1 MTLTFLIAVGALI
14 GAFDC
19 MIGNKLR
26 LGEKFEEGFLCMGA
40 TALNMAGI
48 ICIAPVIGILLKP
61 LLVPLYRF
69 LGADPAMFGSL
80 FANNMGGYPLA
91 MELAADPQIGLF
103 SGLIVSSMLGATIV
117 YTIPVGLGLIPQQ
130 KRSMFAKG
138 IMIGII
144 PIPIGAFVGGM
155 MMKIPVMLLLK
166 NSIPTILFAAFLVI
180 GFSFFQEKLLR
191 GFMAFAQGIKLVT
204 IFGLGVS
211 AFTYITGM
219 VLIPGMGDL
228 RGAMETIADM
238 SIIQLGSL
246 PLATIFIKVFNKPL
260 TAIGRR
266 LSINS
271 VSVGSLPVACVNVIS
286 VFMMVKEM
294 DAKGLVISMAWCTS
308 SICVLTAHLAY
319 TNATNPELLVPMMT
333 AKLVSGFLAILL
345 ALWMMRKQTDQA
357 ETGY

>member
-1 MTLTFLIAVGALI
+1 MSLTFLIALGALV

-19 MIGNKLR
+19 IIGNKMK

-48 ICIAPVIGILLKP
+48 ICIAPVIGNILRP
-61 LLVPLYRF
+61 VLVPLYRF

-91 MELAADPQIGLF
+91 VELAVDPQVGLF

-117 YTIPVGLGLIPQQ
+117 YTIPVGLGLIQE
-130 KRSMFAKG
+130 KNRSMFAKG

-144 PIPIGAFVGGM
+144 PIPVGSFVGGLM
-155 MMKIPVMLLLK
+155 MGMPMAALLR
-166 NSIPTILFAAFLVI
+166 NSIPTVLIGVLLVLGFL
-180 GFSFFQEKLLR
+180 FFQEKLLR
-191 GFMAFAQGIKLVT
+191 GFMIFAQGIKIIT
-204 IFGLGVS
+204 IFGLGIA
-211 AFTYITGM
+211 AFTYITGI

-246 PLATIFIKVFNKPL
+246 PLAAVFIKIFNKPL

-266 LSINS
+266 ISINAI
-271 VSVGSLPVACVNVIS
+271 SVGSLPVACVNVIS
-286 VFMMVKEM
+286 V
-294 DAKGLVISMAWCTS
+294 
-308 SICVLTAHLAY
+308 
-319 TNATNPELLVPMMT
+319 
-333 AKLVSGFLAILL
+333 
-345 ALWMMRKQTDQA
+345 
-357 ETGY
+357 